1 VIVQEIFPNE
11 RTINIDV
18 AEPDFGAVKSW
29 YPKIHGTRFNFVL
42 NPNQSKSI
50 SSDTVSDE
58 LDRFFLKLIRSQSDL
73 IITTGETARSENL
86 RASRLAPFAIIT
98 RHPNSLDIPATNTT
112 SQMPVIICSTS
123 ELETKYLNSSLSY
136 FHLKESDFAAAVS
149 AVIENLGATSVVVET
164 GLSAA
169 ANLFKSGAIDELC
182 LTVVD
187 AKDRNEASLNAQLFY
202 SELNI
207 RVEMIQL
214 LVSKTTF
221 LFRFKVLK

>member
-18 AEPDFGAVKSW
+18 AESDFGATKSW
-29 YPKIHGTRFNFVL
+29 YPKILGIRFNFVL

-50 SSDTVSDE
+50 KSDTVSNE

-86 RASRLAPFAIIT
+86 RASRLAPLAIIT

-112 SQMPVIICSTS
+112 SQMPVTICSTS
-123 ELETKYLNSSLSY
+123 ELETKYLNRSLS
-136 FHLKESDFAAAVS
+136 FLHLQGSDFTAAVS
-149 AVIENLGATSVVVET
+149 AVIETLGAASVVVET

-169 ANLFKSGAIDELC
+169 ATLFENGAMDELC

-187 AKDRNEASLNAQLFY
+187 AEDRNEASLNAQLFC

-207 RVEMIQL
+207 QAEMIQL
-214 LVSKTTF
+214 LVSETTF

>member
-11 RTINIDV
+11 KTINIDL
-18 AEPDFGAVKSW
+18 AEPDFEAAKSF
-29 YPKIHGTRFNFVL
+29 YPKNHGTRFNFVL
-42 NPNQSKSI
+42 NPNQSKTI
-50 SSDTVSDE
+50 SSDTVSNE

-86 RASRLAPFAIIT
+86 RASRLAPLAIIT

-123 ELETKYLNSSLSY
+123 ELETKYLNRSLSY
-136 FHLKESDFAAAVS
+136 FHLKDSDFTAAVS
-149 AVIENLGATSVVVET
+149 AVIENLGATSVVLET

-169 ANLFKSGAIDELC
+169 ANLFESGAIDELC

-187 AKDRNEASLNAQLFY
+187 AKDRDEASQYALLFCN
-202 SELNI
+202 ELNI
-207 RVEMIQL
+207 QAEIIQL
-214 LVSKTTF
+214 LASETTF